1 MSTPTPGQ
9 PRNKAAKAKRN
20 AREATVTQITRLS
33 EELVRISFDCP
44 GIRGQ
49 QLPHTDHYI
58 KLLFVP
64 EEADYSWPFDLAEI
78 KENYPRR
85 LHPVTRTYTFR
96 RVDTTAGTFETDF
109 VTHGAAGLAGPWA
122 QQAEVGDTI
131 AFVGPGGAWHPESDY
146 EHFVL
151 VGDESAAPAIAAAI
165 ENLPEGASATAY
177 VEIADAQARFE
188 MPTPEGVKLHWVY
201 RDGATHGTAL
211 SEAVRQAGVPQQH
224 TSWFV
229 HGVAEMLKELRRF
242 LFIDNSVAKADVS
255 ISGYWRIGMTEDQW
269 QASKGEFNAEIVA
282 EEEQLTSR

>member
-20 AREATVTQITRLS
+20 AREATVTQLTRLS

-96 RVDTTAGTFETDF
+96 RVDTTAGTFEIDF
-109 VTHGAAGLAGPWA
+109 VTHGATGLAGP
-122 QQAEVGDTI
+122 
-131 AFVGPGGAWHPESDY
+131 GPSRPRSVTPSLSSVPVVPGTPNLTMSTLSWSVMNQPPRPSRPRSRTCPRGPVPPPMSR
-146 EHFVL
+146 
-151 VGDESAAPAIAAAI
+151 SPMRRPA
-165 ENLPEGASATAY
+165 
-177 VEIADAQARFE
+177 
-188 MPTPEGVKLHWVY
+188 
-201 RDGATHGTAL
+201 
-211 SEAVRQAGVPQQH
+211 
-224 TSWFV
+224 
-229 HGVAEMLKELRRF
+229 LRCRHRR
-242 LFIDNSVAKADVS
+242 
-255 ISGYWRIGMTEDQW
+255 G
-269 QASKGEFNAEIVA
+269 
-282 EEEQLTSR
+282 